1 RFPRYLASETKIGK
15 ITAHRQAFTGST
27 RAFAAL
33 RPTASSTGMT
43 IRSAIAALALLLCS
57 FASVGQAAPAAADD
71 EVQTMK
77 RLAELLNGGADLDSS
92 ELEQLLLLQ
101 DLQRL
106 GPDAAP
112 SKQLA
117 QQHGA
122 SSSIFRLKRRQWS
135 REN

>member
-1 RFPRYLASETKIGK
+1 MP
-15 ITAHRQAFTGST
+15 
-27 RAFAAL
+27 
-33 RPTASSTGMT
+33 

-71 EVQTMK
+71 EVQMMK

-101 DLQRL
+101 DL
-106 GPDAAP
+106 GPDVAP

-122 SSSIFRLKRRQWS
+122 SSSIFRLKRRHWS

>member
-1 RFPRYLASETKIGK
+1 MP
-15 ITAHRQAFTGST
+15 
-27 RAFAAL
+27 
-33 RPTASSTGMT
+33 

-71 EVQTMK
+71 EVQMMK

-106 GPDAAP
+106 GPDVAP

-122 SSSIFRLKRRQWS
+122 SSSIFRLKRRHRS
-135 REN
+135 RGN